1 MKIAFIGLGI
11 MGSRMAA
18 NLLAGG
24 FSLTVHN
31 RTRDKA
37 DALVSQGARWAGTPR
52 EAAEGA
58 DVVITML
65 AHPQA
70 VEQTALGEAGFL
82 DAMASGAV
90 WADCSTVHPG
100 FSRRMAAEA
109 SARGVKFLDAP
120 VAGTKQPAQDA
131 QLVFWV
137 GGAADAVE
145 TCRPVFGKMGRQ
157 VNHVGEN
164 GMGSSFKVVFNH
176 MLAVTMLAFSEGV
189 VLGESLGIPREALL
203 NAMLGSAVVPPY
215 LAGKRSRIESGEYEA
230 DFPLRWL
237 QKDLQMVAEAA
248 YETGTAMP
256 LSNAAK
262 EAYQLAVR
270 AGYGDADMAAIYA
283 FLRQNNDGI

>member
-1 MKIAFIGLGI
+1 MNIAFIGLGI

-37 DALVSQGARWAGTPR
+37 DALIAKGARWAESPR
-52 EAAEGA
+52 EAAQGA

-65 AHPQA
+65 AHPEA
-70 VEQTALGEAGFL
+70 VESAALGETGFL

-100 FSRRMAAEA
+100 FSRRMAGEA

-120 VAGTKQPAQDA
+120 VAGTRQPAQDA

-137 GGAADAVE
+137 GGDADAVE
-145 TCRPVFGKMGRQ
+145 TCRPAFEKMGRQ

-189 VLGESLGIPREALL
+189 VLGESLGIARDALL
-203 NAMLGSAVVPPY
+203 TAMLGSAAVPPY

-283 FLRQNNDGI
+283 FLRQNNDV